1 MFGFGKKKPDL
12 YGVLYGNGGAAPAR
26 PPAPVAPAVPVL
38 SVGSLPSYRIGWDH
52 GEKFV
57 GGLGPVEFLYKDL
70 WALRQRSADLFE
82 RNVYGRGI
90 IRRLVTNVINTGLHL
105 ESTPEERILG
115 LKEDDLADW
124 TEDVENRFKLWAD
137 NAYQCDFN
145 EQQTFGALQAE
156 AYREALVS
164 GDVLVTIQQ
173 DPRTR
178 IPRVRLISGSNVQT
192 PLLGSG
198 KTTNGNDICHGV
210 ERDARGRHVA
220 FWVTQEDGSSKRLP
234 AYGEKS
240 GRRIAWLVY
249 GTDKRIDDVRGTPLL
264 ALVIQSLKEI
274 DRYRDA
280 SLRKAVLNAM
290 IAMWVEKTEE
300 RMGSRPLTFGADSIY
315 EETTIDNTGAA
326 KKLRA
331 AELTP
336 GIMFDELQFGEKP
349 HTFAANQAVDGFG
362 VFETAVLQS
371 VAWANEIPPEILTLS
386 FDSNY
391 SASQAALSEF
401 KMFLTPVR
409 MRFGD
414 NFCSPIY
421 EDWLLSQVY
430 LNRIKAQGF
439 LEAYND
445 NGQDDVY
452 GAWVSSDWSGHVKPA
467 IDALKTVR
475 ASTEAAEQG
484 FITRDRAAREYNGTK
499 FSKNVKKLKRENEQ
513 LADAM
518 KPLLEMEALFKAS
531 GQPLPADAPEPGK
544 QDKKNGRA
552 A

>member
-1 MFGFGKKKPDL
+1 MFGFGKKQDL
-12 YGVLYGNGGAAPAR
+12 YGVLYGNGAAAPVRAPVAA
-26 PPAPVAPAVPVL
+26 PPAPTVPTL
-38 SVGSLPSYRIGWDH
+38 SVGSLPGYRIGWDS
-52 GEKFV
+52 GEKFS
-57 GGLGPVEFLYKDL
+57 GGLGPVEILWKDY

-90 IRRLVTNVINTGLHL
+90 IRRLVTNVINSGLHL
-105 ESTPEERILG
+105 EATPEERILG
-115 LKEDDLADW
+115 LEEDSLAEW
-124 TEDVENRFKLWAD
+124 SEDVENRFKLWAD

-156 AYREALVS
+156 AYREAIVS

-178 IPRVRLISGSNVQT
+178 IPRVRLISGSSVQT
-192 PLLGSG
+192 PMLSTGNAPSG
-198 KTTNGNDICHGV
+198 NEICHGV
-210 ERDARGRHVA
+210 ELDSRGRHVA
-220 FWVTQEDGSSKRLP
+220 FWVTQDDGTSKRLP

-264 ALVIQSLKEI
+264 ALVLQALKEI

-280 SLRKAVLNAM
+280 QLRKAVLNAM
-290 IAMWVEKTEE
+290 IAIWVEKGEE
-300 RMGSRPLTFGADSIY
+300 RLSSRSLTLGADSTY
-315 EETTIDNTGAA
+315 QDTVIDNQGTE
-326 KKLRA
+326 KKVRR

-336 GIMFDELQFGEKP
+336 GVMFEDLAYGEKMQ
-349 HTFAANQAVDGFG
+349 TFAANQAVEGFG
-362 VFETAVLQS
+362 IFEQAVIAS

-414 NFCSPIY
+414 TFCSPIY
-421 EDWLLSQVY
+421 EDWLLSQIY

-445 NGQDDVY
+445 NAQDDTY

-467 IDALKTVR
+467 IDMLKTTR
-475 ASTEAAEQG
+475 AYTEQAEQG
-484 FITRDRAAREYNGTK
+484 FITRDRSSREINGTK
-499 FSKNVKKLKRENEQ
+499 FSKNIKKLKRENEQ
-513 LADAM
+513 LAEAM
-518 KPLLEMEALFKAS
+518 RPLLEMEALLKAS
-531 GQPLPADAPEPGK
+531 AQPLPSDQPEPA
-544 QDKKNGRA
+544 DEKKNGRA